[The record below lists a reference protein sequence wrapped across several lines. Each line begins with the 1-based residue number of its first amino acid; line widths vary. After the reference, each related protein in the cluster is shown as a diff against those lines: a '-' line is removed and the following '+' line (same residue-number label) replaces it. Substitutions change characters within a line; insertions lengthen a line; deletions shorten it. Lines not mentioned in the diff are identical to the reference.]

1 MEPVCGQI
9 WYGEGGGDFLGKG
22 RPVLILQNDAFQDL
36 DSIVIVPFTSNSDS
50 AQSPLIR
57 IEVPASGTSGLQRT
71 SWLMID
77 KTQAVKRVRLKRHL
91 GALDDVLIAEA
102 HYRFQSFMGCHS
114 QRAGLFSSLLRLLR
128 LSQ

>member
-1 MEPVCGQI
+1 MEPACGQV

-22 RPVLILQNDAFQDL
+22 RPVLILQSDVLQDL
-36 DSIVIVPFTSNSDS
+36 ASIVIVPFTSNSDS

-57 IEVPASGTSGLQRT
+57 IEVPPSGTSGLRRT

-77 KTQAVKRVRLKRHL
+77 KTQAVKKVRLKRHL
-91 GALDDVLIAEA
+91 GELDDALTAEA
-102 HYRFQSFMGCHS
+102 YNRLQSFMGCHS
-114 QRAGLFSSLLRLLR
+114 QRAGLFGSLRRLLR